1 IDSFLQY
8 EIQDD
13 FGNRNPLALTSKL
26 VGIRRSYAFGGSST
40 GMYLREF
47 LYLGFNEDEAHRRV
61 FDAMHIVVPGTHRL
75 FANVEF
81 ADPNTYSR
89 QDDRHDF
96 LSGSV
101 APLTFGTT
109 TDPITGIRDGIL
121 KRPATDPLILQTI
134 SANEFWNMRGSL
146 EVANGVGNPIQPP
159 DNV

>member
-1 IDSFLQY
+1 
-8 EIQDD
+8 
-13 FGNRNPLALTSKL
+13 
-26 VGIRRSYAFGGSST
+26 
-40 GMYLREF
+40 
-47 LYLGFNEDEAHRRV
+47 EDEAHRRV

-109 TDPITGIRDGIL
+109 TDPITRIRDGIL

-134 SANEFWNMRGSL
+134 SANDFWNRRASL
-146 EVANGVGNPIQPP
+146 EVANGVATPIHPP
-159 DNV
+159 DNVRLYLLSSFAPPGCVGLFSPPSPAGICQHATIAGAQFPTLRALLIALDA